1 MRDAAC
7 ELHHLDTA
15 LNVAARI
22 RNGLAVL
29 GRKQFGECVEFFLYQ
44 LEKLEHDARAALRIR
59 SGPAGLRPLRI
70 GNGMRNLGLFGERD
84 LGLDLACIG
93 VENVAEATGGSLN
106 GFAAYKM
113 ANLTHG
119 SHSSDF

>member
-1 MRDAAC
+1 
-7 ELHHLDTA
+7 
-15 LNVAARI
+15 
-22 RNGLAVL
+22 
-29 GRKQFGECVEFFLYQ
+29 LYQ

-119 SHSSDF
+119 SHSSDFLKRPPTTCGISAYFGSIFAAFPQWVTRWASYPGYFSFTNG